1 MLKITITSLSNI
13 LAFMFMRHTFREN
26 FILFIKI
33 LSISF
38 LCSVLFGV
46 PLATNIITL
55 DTELWPVIEWAT
67 DQLMSFINIQK
78 MTYIGITYFFALV
91 VNLLA
96 KEIVASQS
104 KRTQLTREFLV
115 EELRCNTRAV
125 IITMSNAL
133 SLTFKILVG
142 LSLILA
148 VLTNFGVYEDGTSLK
163 FEAMNILY
171 QSSIFIILDC
181 ALFIVQ
187 RFLLSFNDKN
197 KNCLTSQADETA

>member
-1 MLKITITSLSNI
+1 MLKITITFLSNI

-26 FILFIKI
+26 FILLIKI
-33 LSISF
+33 LLISS
-38 LCSVLFGV
+38 LCSVLLGV
-46 PLATNIITL
+46 PLATNKITL
-55 DTELWPVIEWAT
+55 DTELWPVIEWAS
-67 DQLMSFINIQK
+67 DRLMSFINIQK
-78 MTYIGITYFFALV
+78 LTYIGITYLVALV

-104 KRTQLTREFLV
+104 RRTQVTREFLV
-115 EELRCNTRAV
+115 DELRCNTRAV

-133 SLTFKILVG
+133 SLTFKILAG

-148 VLTNFGVYEDGTSLK
+148 VLINFGVYEDGKSLE
-163 FEAMNILY
+163 FSVMDVLY

-187 RFLLSFNDKN
+187 RFLLSFNGKN
-197 KNCLTSQADETA
+197 KNGLTSQAGGTA

>member
-1 MLKITITSLSNI
+1 MLKFTITSLSNI

-26 FILFIKI
+26 FILLIKI
-33 LSISF
+33 LLISS

-46 PLATNIITL
+46 LLATNKITL
-55 DTELWPVIEWAT
+55 DTELWPAIEWAT
-67 DQLMSFINIQK
+67 EQLMSFINIQK
-78 MTYIGITYFFALV
+78 MTYIGITYLFALV

-96 KEIVASQS
+96 KEIVDYQS
-104 KRTQLTREFLV
+104 KRTQVTREFLV
-115 EELRCNTRAV
+115 DELRCNTRAV

-142 LSLILA
+142 LSVVLA
-148 VLTNFGVYEDGTSLK
+148 VLTNFSMHEDGKGLE

-181 ALFIVQ
+181 VLFIVQ

-197 KNCLTSQADETA
+197 KNCLTS